1 MTSAGR
7 SLIMSQLMRTPATSS
22 TSSSS
27 FSLPVRFAW
36 LANPLAA
43 TSPLD
48 TPDMCKIMSIAFVAV
63 SRFGRIPADS
73 VMDSPLM
80 PRSSSTCFSTLNGV
94 PCTPVPN
101 FADSGPMCIH
111 FSYTFV

>member
-1 MTSAGR
+1 
-7 SLIMSQLMRTPATSS
+7 
-22 TSSSS
+22 
-27 FSLPVRFAW
+27 
-36 LANPLAA
+36 
-43 TSPLD
+43 
-48 TPDMCKIMSIAFVAV
+48 MCKIMSIAFVAV